1 MLSLE
6 QQSIIENSLWVVN
19 TALKKQGLQKD
30 EDLRQSAILYM
41 CECLER
47 FDNSKNVAWTT
58 FAYKNV
64 YLYIKRTANKQ
75 KVKNAAIIG
84 CDIFDVP
91 EAVATPLKENL
102 EKETNDDLV
111 NKIKSKCTKD
121 EIKVIELKL
130 QGYKG
135 FEISKIMGWS
145 TRKTNIFIKSIKE
158 KAARVKNEKRNGL

>member
-6 QQSIIENSLWVVN
+6 QQSIIENSIWVVN

-47 FDNSKNVAWTT
+47 FDTSKNVAWTT

-64 YLYIKRTANKQ
+64 YLYIKRTASKQ
-75 KVKNAAIIG
+75 KLKSAAVVE
-84 CDIFDVP
+84 CDIFDIP
-91 EAVATPLKENL
+91 EAMVSPAEKSVAQ
-102 EKETNDDLV
+102 ETSEELI
-111 NKIKSKCTKD
+111 NKIKSRCTKD

-135 FEISKIMGWS
+135 FEISEIMGWS

-158 KAARVKNEKRNGL
+158 KAGGLKNEKRNGL